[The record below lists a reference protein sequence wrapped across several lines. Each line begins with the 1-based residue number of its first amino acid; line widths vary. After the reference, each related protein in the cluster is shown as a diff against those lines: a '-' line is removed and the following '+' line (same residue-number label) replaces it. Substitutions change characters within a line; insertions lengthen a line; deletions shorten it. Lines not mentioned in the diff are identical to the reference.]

1 MNIAHEL
8 PSMPEFPPLE
18 MPAPISS
25 SPESLLDGRGAPEYA
40 KSPVPSF
47 ADSFSTAYS
56 SLDRENDTD
65 NQQRTLTQPT
75 HTLRKSISVDSFST
89 TLNGTRANPTSSGA
103 QQSSPHSPT
112 QRQSKFQSSERE
124 RGWSSRGRG
133 ASLSSVQDGYESPS
147 LLDSDVE
154 RFDPVN
160 IPTDRYRHLSLKGQ
174 DAQRPPPRGGELLL
188 PARSP
193 QALSAA
199 SSVSSIITGSANSS
213 PREAHPALRSVTS
226 LQASS
231 LRSNQQVRKDV
242 GRARSGSLGVHASS
256 SQPTKRMTVNTQSDP
271 VKSLSLVTLAV
282 IGASTTG
289 KSSVIRKG
297 LANYHLSEAKTAH
310 VPDHPSIRYSCRTGR
325 IPSDLLPEG
334 PLFVVEVDVPP
345 DTKDLPQLPS
355 DIPPLDGVVVCY
367 DASNPAT
374 FQPVETLLKGY
385 RAIKLP
391 VIVLA
396 CKADLERRI
405 EPDRALETLQ
415 EYDVG
420 LVEVTT
426 AQDGK
431 GKMRQSF
438 DWLLKAVIRARQ
450 SQSENDNRNPA
461 SPEYLRHHSQP
472 WDTTRTSTPI
482 ATHSTPS
489 GMNSVPFDP
498 SFSNNNSPSIPSSL
512 PTMQPT
518 SPTRARS
525 TGDLLAERD
534 KARSRTQA
542 EASTPVPFAQRS
554 RNDSRLTQET
564 TPSPTL
570 AVVTGM
576 VASKPTGQKKEP
588 PATQPY
594 ATLDELL
601 DKLLFLAVSGD
612 DPAFVSH
619 FLLTY
624 RRFATPRSVLLA
636 MQKRM
641 RQLDSPCGDP
651 MFACFAQMRI
661 CNLLETWIRDYPDDF
676 AVKGTAGALNALI
689 RSIISKTHLL
699 HYGSEFLPFLE
710 MLPSRYDQ
718 DAAWALKADIS
729 ADESDDSY
737 SLLEGEEDDIE
748 PPQPQPPSDTPVA
761 IVPSSREP
769 AQPPSALRERKSSLP
784 LPKAILSSHST
795 QSNQAVDLSPKQ
807 HLKDLQKLANDVL
820 NADSEEFAQEV
831 TRRWAK
837 QFLSIKP
844 RDWLHYVF
852 LIAGKAAKNRP
863 DLPTPNPIAA
873 FNDAAEHLGLWT
885 ISLILAHDRPRHRVR
900 QIEKFVDIA
909 HRLRVLNNYAALR
922 AIVAGIN
929 AATLGPGGEE
939 TMELFRA
946 KCPEQG
952 KNFKSFDVLLQQ
964 NRAHR
969 AYRLALRNSKGA
981 CIPALEVHLMD
992 LVRANEGNMDFNEA
1006 DPTKIHWGKFN
1017 MMGRFIDTTT
1027 QCQVQCRNSS
1037 DYDFVE
1043 RPAMAELLV
1052 RRPVMPEE
1060 MRNARGASN
1069 DFGDD
1074 DAKASNTN
1082 QPKDIA
1088 VLKKVFFW

>member
-1 MNIAHEL
+1 
-8 PSMPEFPPLE
+8 
-18 MPAPISS
+18 MPAAVSS
-25 SPESLLDGRGAPEYA
+25 DPEAFIEDRNMPRIRQ
-40 KSPVPSF
+40 VPR
-47 ADSFSTAYS
+47 
-56 SLDRENDTD
+56 RENDPDT
-65 NQQRTLTQPT
+65 QHRTLLPPA
-75 HTLRKSISVDSFST
+75 HTLRKSISVDSFNAG
-89 TLNGTRANPTSSGA
+89 LNGTRPNHAISGG
-103 QQSSPHSPT
+103 QPDSPQSPT
-112 QRQSKFQSSERE
+112 RFQSNFQNGDQERVW
-124 RGWSSRGRG
+124 GSRSRG
-133 ASLSSVQDGYESPS
+133 ASVSTVQDGYESPS

-154 RFDPVN
+154 RFDPINV
-160 IPTDRYRHLSLKGQ
+160 PPDRYRHLSLKSQ
-174 DAQRPPPRGGELLL
+174 DAQRPILRGGELLL

-193 QALSAA
+193 QGLSAT
-199 SSVSSIITGSANSS
+199 SSMSSIMTGSANSS
-213 PREAHPALRSVTS
+213 PRDAHPALRSVTS

-231 LRSNQQVRKDV
+231 LRSNQTARKDL
-242 GRARSGSLGVHASS
+242 GRARSGSLGVHATPSH
-256 SQPTKRMTVNTQSDP
+256 PIKRMTINTQVDTGNALP
-271 VKSLSLVTLAV
+271 LVTLAV
-282 IGASTTG
+282 IGTSTTG

-297 LANYHLSEAKTAH
+297 LANYHLSDSITAH
-310 VPDHPSIRYSCRTGR
+310 VPDHPSIRSVGQGGYHQ
-325 IPSDLLPEG
+325 DALPEG
-334 PLFVVEVDVPP
+334 SLLVIEVDVPP
-345 DTKDLPQLPS
+345 DLSDLPQLPP
-355 DIPPLDGVVVCY
+355 DLPPIDGIVVCY
-367 DASNPAT
+367 DASNPTT
-374 FQPVETLLKGY
+374 FQPVETLLRGY
-385 RAIKLP
+385 RAVKLP

-438 DWLLKAVIRARQ
+438 DWLIKSQ
-450 SQSENDNRNPA
+450 SQSTNDNRNPA
-461 SPEYLRHHSQP
+461 SPEYLRNPSQP
-472 WDTTRTSTPI
+472 WDSARTSTPT
-482 ATHSTPS
+482 ATLSTAS
-489 GMNSVPFDP
+489 GINTVPFD
-498 SFSNNNSPSIPSSL
+498 SSISSSSAMASPSIPPSL
-512 PTMQPT
+512 STMSPA

-534 KARSRTQA
+534 KPRPRTQT
-542 EASTPVPFAQRS
+542 ETSTPAPFTQRS
-554 RNDSRLTQET
+554 RNDSRATQET

-576 VASKPTGQKKEP
+576 IPPKPMERKKGTVRK

-612 DPAFVSH
+612 DPGFVSH

-641 RQLDSPCGDP
+641 RQLDNPCGDP

-699 HYGSEFLPFLE
+699 HYGSEFLPFFE

-718 DAAWALKADIS
+718 DAAWALKVDIS

-737 SLLEGEEDDIE
+737 SFLEGEEDETEAPPPLPPSETGAAIS
-748 PPQPQPPSDTPVA
+748 PPQDPSQSPA
-761 IVPSSREP
+761 I
-769 AQPPSALRERKSSLP
+769 LRERKSSLP
-784 LPKAILSSHST
+784 LSKSVPSPNPHHST
-795 QSNQAVDLSPKQ
+795 ELSPKQ
-807 HLKDLQKLANDVL
+807 HLKDLLKLANDVL
-820 NADSEEFAQEV
+820 NVDSEEFAQEI
-831 TRRWAK
+831 TRQWSK

-852 LIAGKAAKNRP
+852 LIAGKSSKNKP
-863 DLPTPNPIAA
+863 DTPTINPIAA
-873 FNDAAEHLGLWT
+873 SNDAAEHLGLWT
-885 ISLILAHDRPRHRVR
+885 ISLILAHDRMRPRAR

-929 AATLGPGGEE
+929 AATFGAGGEE
-939 TMELFRA
+939 TMDLFKA

-964 NRAHR
+964 GRAHR
-969 AYRLALRNSKGA
+969 AYRA

-992 LVRANEGNMDFNEA
+992 LVRANEGNLDFNEA

-1027 QCQVQCRNSS
+1027 QCQVQCRNST
-1037 DYDFVE
+1037 DYDFME
-1043 RPAMAELLV
+1043 RPALAELLV
-1052 RRPVMPEE
+1052 RRPVMSEE
-1060 MRNARGASN
+1060 GHQVTSMRNAT
-1069 DFGDD
+1069 
-1074 DAKASNTN
+1074 KPPNTTE
-1082 QPKDIA
+1082 PKD
-1088 VLKKVFFW
+1088 VKYMRRVFFW